1 MISIRTAT
9 ASDIVLLEN
18 LYREE
23 IEDHK
28 GRAEKFAHD
37 LVLRFKTLLAIEGNQ
52 VCGTITWEPRGGLD
66 DGVSEL
72 VGLGVNEKYR
82 RQGIATKL
90 FNTMVDEA
98 TNFYTNEGYSLRVI
112 ILFMERSN
120 ETARK
125 FYSANKFKEVAVIPS
140 LYPHDDA
147 SIWLRHLG

>member
-9 ASDIVLLEN
+9 SSDIVLLEN

-23 IEDHK
+23 IEDNK
-28 GRAEKFAHD
+28 RRAEKFAHD
-37 LVLRFKTLLAIEGNQ
+37 LVLRYKTLLAVKDNQ
-52 VCGTITWEPRGGLD
+52 VRGTITWEPRGGLD
-66 DGVSEL
+66 DGVAEL

-82 RQGIATKL
+82 RQGIATRL
-90 FNTMVDEA
+90 VNTMVEKS
-98 TNFYTNEGYSLRVI
+98 TNFYTNEGYSLRAI

-125 FYSANKFKEVAVIPS
+125 FYSANEFKEVAVVPS

-147 SIWLRHLG
+147 SIWLRHL

>member
-9 ASDIVLLEN
+9 SSDIVLLEN

-23 IEDHK
+23 IEDNK
-28 GRAEKFAHD
+28 RRAEKFAHD
-37 LVLRFKTLLAIEGNQ
+37 LVLRYKTLLAVKDNQ
-52 VCGTITWEPRGGLD
+52 VRGTITWEPRGGLD
-66 DGVSEL
+66 DGVAEL

-82 RQGIATKL
+82 RQGIATRL
-90 FNTMVDEA
+90 VNTMVEKS
-98 TNFYTNEGYSLRVI
+98 TNFYTNEGYSLRAI

-125 FYSANKFKEVAVIPS
+125 FYSANKFKEVAVVPS

-147 SIWLRHLG
+147 SIWLRHL

>member
-9 ASDIVLLEN
+9 SSDIVLLEN

-23 IEDHK
+23 IEDNK
-28 GRAEKFAHD
+28 RRAEKFAHD
-37 LVLRFKTLLAIEGNQ
+37 LVLRYKTLLAVKDNR
-52 VCGTITWEPRGGLD
+52 VRGTITWEPRGGLD
-66 DGVSEL
+66 DGVAEL

-82 RQGIATKL
+82 RQGIATRL
-90 FNTMVDEA
+90 VNTMVEKS
-98 TNFYTNEGYSLRVI
+98 TNFYTNEGYSLRAI

-125 FYSANKFKEVAVIPS
+125 FYSANKFKEVAVVPS

-147 SIWLRHLG
+147 SIWLRHL